1 MIPTIKN
8 TPRKFRLLFC
18 FSMIILSWPVVAQN
32 TDSLEA
38 VLDTAQG
45 SLKVKTLNELFRA
58 NLLSDPV
65 KAVGFSREAL
75 DLATEINDK
84 KGMAASYNNLGVAY
98 RNQGALDKALEY
110 YITSMTIYDSLRNKE
125 GMATTKNN
133 IANIYSIKKD
143 YGQAMRYL
151 EESNALFQE
160 IGDPFRLVGSMNNLG
175 NLYNDIHLYDK
186 ALKYFSDAYALSE
199 KNGARFAD
207 PLNNTGNLYFN
218 LGNYQIAIGYYE
230 KGLGIEREHNNK
242 LGILNT
248 VTNIGITY
256 TKARQPKQAQKYL
269 AEALQLGQ
277 ELQANTILPSV
288 YKASAENYSNENKW
302 KEAYQMQI
310 RYDELRE
317 KIFSEES
324 SRKIA
329 QMEMIVSF
337 QEKER
342 QLEILKKE
350 DEIKT
355 LELHNSRLFILIV
368 VLGVI
373 IIIAGFNLFYLDRKK
388 KLV

>member
-1 MIPTIKN
+1 MRSTKN
-8 TPRKFRLLFC
+8 MTRRLLFSV
-18 FSMIILSWPVVAQN
+18 FLALIFTDPLFAQN
-32 TDSLEA
+32 TDSLQA
-38 VLDTAQG
+38 VMDTVQG
-45 SLKVKTLNELFRA
+45 DLKVKTLNELFRA

-65 KAVGFSREAL
+65 KAVGYSREAL
-75 DLATEINDK
+75 TLATEINDR

-98 RNQGALDKALEY
+98 RNQGALDKALDY
-110 YITSMTIYDSLRNKE
+110 YLTSMRIYDSLENKQ

-175 NLYNDIHLYDK
+175 NLYNDIHMYDK

-199 KNGARFAD
+199 KQGAPFAD

-218 LGNYQIAIGYYE
+218 QRNYQVAIGYYE
-230 KGLGIEREHNNK
+230 KGLDIERRHNNR

-248 VTNIGITY
+248 VANIGITY

-269 AEALQLGQ
+269 DEALHLSQ
-277 ELQANTILPSV
+277 ELEAYTILPAI
-288 YKASAENYSNENKW
+288 YKASAENYSNQNNW
-302 KEAYQMQI
+302 KEAYQMQLK
-310 RYDELRE
+310 YDELRE
-317 KIFSEES
+317 KIYGEES
-324 SRKIA
+324 SRNIA
-329 QMEMIVSF
+329 QMEMVVGF

-342 QLEILKKE
+342 QLEMLRKQ

-355 LELHNSRLFILIV
+355 LELHNSRLFVILIV
-368 VLGVI
+368 LGIFVV
-373 IIIAGFNLFYLDRKK
+373 IAGVNFFYSDRRR

>member
-1 MIPTIKN
+1 MRSTKN
-8 TPRKFRLLFC
+8 MTRRLLFSV
-18 FSMIILSWPVVAQN
+18 FLALIFTDPLFAQN
-32 TDSLEA
+32 TDSLQA
-38 VLDTAQG
+38 VMDTVQG
-45 SLKVKTLNELFRA
+45 DLKVKTLNELFRA

-65 KAVGFSREAL
+65 KAVGYSREAL
-75 DLATEINDK
+75 TLATEINDR

-98 RNQGALDKALEY
+98 RNQGALDKALDY
-110 YITSMTIYDSLRNKE
+110 YLTSMRIYDSLENKQ

-175 NLYNDIHLYDK
+175 NLYNDIHMYDK

-199 KNGARFAD
+199 KQGAPFAD

-218 LGNYQIAIGYYE
+218 QGNYQVAIGYYE
-230 KGLGIEREHNNK
+230 KGLDIERRHNNR

-248 VTNIGITY
+248 VANIGITY

-269 AEALQLGQ
+269 DEALHLSQ
-277 ELQANTILPSV
+277 ELEAYTILPAI
-288 YKASAENYSNENKW
+288 YKASAENYSNQNNW
-302 KEAYQMQI
+302 KEAYQMQLK
-310 RYDELRE
+310 YDELRE
-317 KIFSEES
+317 KIYGEES
-324 SRKIA
+324 SRNIA
-329 QMEMIVSF
+329 QMEMVVGF

-342 QLEILKKE
+342 QLEMLRKQ

-355 LELHNSRLFILIV
+355 LELHNSRLFVILIV
-368 VLGVI
+368 LGIFVV
-373 IIIAGFNLFYLDRKK
+373 IAGVNFFYSDRRR

>member
-1 MIPTIKN
+1 MTLKLRQLIA
-8 TPRKFRLLFC
+8 LSL
-18 FSMIILSWPVVAQN
+18 IICSCRVAAQN
-32 TDSLEA
+32 TDSLTA

-45 SLKVKTLNELFRA
+45 EWKVKTLNELFRA
-58 NLLSDPV
+58 HLTSDPV
-65 KAVGFSREAL
+65 KAVGFSRQAL

-84 KGMAASYNNLGVAY
+84 KGMAAAYNNLGVAY

-110 YITSMTIYDSLRNKE
+110 YITSMGIYDSLSNKE

-207 PLNNTGNLYFN
+207 PLNNMGNLYFN
-218 LGNYQIAIGYYE
+218 QGNYQMAIGYYE

-256 TKARQPKQAQKYL
+256 NKARQPKQAQKYL
-269 AEALQLGQ
+269 DEALELGQ

-288 YKASAENYSNENKW
+288 YKASAESYSIQNKW

-310 RYDELRE
+310 KYDDLRE

-342 QLEILKKE
+342 QLDVLKKE

-368 VLGVI
+368 VLGVVI
-373 IIIAGFNLFYLDRKK
+373 VIGGFNLFYSDRRK

>member
-1 MIPTIKN
+1 M
-8 TPRKFRLLFC
+8 LQL
-18 FSMIILSWPVVAQN
+18 
-32 TDSLEA
+32 
-38 VLDTAQG
+38 
-45 SLKVKTLNELFRA
+45 
-58 NLLSDPV
+58 
-65 KAVGFSREAL
+65 
-75 DLATEINDK
+75 
-84 KGMAASYNNLGVAY
+84 
-98 RNQGALDKALEY
+98 
-110 YITSMTIYDSLRNKE
+110 
-125 GMATTKNN
+125 
-133 IANIYSIKKD
+133 IKKD

-151 EESNALFQE
+151 EESNTLFRE

-186 ALKYFSDAYALSE
+186 ALKYFTDAYALSE
-199 KNGARFAD
+199 RNGARFAD

-218 LGNYQIAIGYYE
+218 LGNYQMAIGYYE
-230 KGLGIEREHNNK
+230 KGLAIEREHNNR

-248 VTNIGITY
+248 VSNMGITY

-269 AEALQLGQ
+269 AEALRLGQ

-288 YKASAENYSNENKW
+288 YKASAENYFNQNKW
-302 KEAYQMQI
+302 KEAYQMQLK
-310 RYDELRE
+310 YDDLRE
-317 KIFSEES
+317 KIFGEES

-329 QMEMIVSF
+329 QMEMIIDF

-373 IIIAGFNLFYLDRKK
+373 IIIAGINLFYLDRKR

>member
-1 MIPTIKN
+1 M
-8 TPRKFRLLFC
+8 TPKFHLIFFLC
-18 FSMIILSWPVVAQN
+18 LILYSPVVSQN

-38 VLDTAQG
+38 VLDTVQG
-45 SLKVKTLNELFRA
+45 NLKVKTLNELFRA

-65 KAVGFSREAL
+65 KAVGYSREAL
-75 DLATEINDK
+75 NLATEINDK

-110 YITSMTIYDSLRNKE
+110 YITSMTIYDSLQNKE

-151 EESNALFQE
+151 EESNTLFRE

-186 ALKYFSDAYALSE
+186 ALKYFTDAYALSE
-199 KNGARFAD
+199 RNGARFAD

-218 LGNYQIAIGYYE
+218 LGNYQMAIGYYE
-230 KGLGIEREHNNK
+230 KGLAIEREHNNK

-248 VTNIGITY
+248 VTNMGITY

-269 AEALQLGQ
+269 TEALRLGQ

-288 YKASAENYSNENKW
+288 YKASAENYFNQNKW
-302 KEAYQMQI
+302 KEAYQMQLK
-310 RYDELRE
+310 YDDLRE
-317 KIFSEES
+317 RIFGEES

-329 QMEMIVSF
+329 QMEMIIDF

-373 IIIAGFNLFYLDRKK
+373 IIIAGINLFYLDRKR